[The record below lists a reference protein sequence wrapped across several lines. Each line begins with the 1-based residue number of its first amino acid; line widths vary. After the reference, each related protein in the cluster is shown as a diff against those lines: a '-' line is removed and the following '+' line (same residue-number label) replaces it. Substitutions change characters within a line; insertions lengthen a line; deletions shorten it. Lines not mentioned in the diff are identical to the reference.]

1 MDNIQQNEVAKRSNR
16 ATGQARATSTM
27 AERNQVKLT
36 TRSISQLT
44 HDPQSRSTCTEFSDY
59 QVPGLKIQVY
69 KSGRKFWWLRYTLSS
84 RKCAERIG
92 EWPGIDIETARTIA
106 REMRALV
113 DQGIDPK
120 EDKERVKSTMSFER
134 YAIDLYLPWAK
145 KFKRSFSSD
154 ESKTRNHLIPAF
166 GQKRLC
172 DIRNRDISMY
182 LGTLRESLSEAT
194 CNRHLALLSK
204 MFKLAEQW
212 GELEGKNPCEGIDK
226 FKESMA
232 HQRYLTPD
240 EARRVMVAAQQE
252 ANLYAGAAI
261 RLLLLTGV
269 RREEALQARWE
280 HVDLE
285 QGALFLPKTKSG
297 RTRYAVLND
306 AARTLLSELP
316 RVANS
321 PWVFPGKDTRK
332 PLCNARKAWHR
343 ILKAAGVEQVRI
355 HDLRH
360 SHASLLVNQ
369 GATLYQVQ
377 ALLGHASPQTTQR
390 YSHLA
395 SQTLRNVS
403 QLVSDLVAT
412 AS

>member
-1 MDNIQQNEVAKRSNR
+1 MTSRTTLKLTNRSI
-16 ATGQARATSTM
+16 GQAVHNAVSRA
-27 AERNQVKLT
+27 
-36 TRSISQLT
+36 
-44 HDPQSRSTCTEFSDY
+44 TCTEHSDH
-59 QVPGLKIQVY
+59 QVTGLKLQVY
-69 KSGRKFWWLRYTLSS
+69 KSGRKIWWLRYTLNSE
-84 RKCAERIG
+84 KQAIRIG
-92 EWPGIDIETARTIA
+92 EWPGIDVDAARSIG

-113 DQGIDPK
+113 DRGIDPK
-120 EDKERVKSTMSFER
+120 VDQERTKASMPFKL
-134 YAIDLYLPWAK
+134 YAVDHYLPWAQQYK
-145 KFKRSFSSD
+145 QSANSD
-154 ESKTRNHLIPAF
+154 ESKVRNHLVPAF
-166 GQKRLC
+166 GEKRL
-172 DIRNRDISMY
+172 RDIGTRDVHMY
-182 LGTLRESLSEAT
+182 LGKLRVTLAPAT

-204 MFKLAEQW
+204 MFKLAAQW

-226 FKESMA
+226 FKESLS
-232 HQRYLTPD
+232 HQRFLNQD
-240 EARRVMVAAQQE
+240 ETRRVMAAAQQE
-252 ANLYAGAAI
+252 ANKYAGAAV

-285 QGALFLPKTKSG
+285 QATLFLPKTKSG
-297 RTRYAVLND
+297 RTRYVVLND
-306 AARTLLSELP
+306 AARGLLADLP
-316 RVANS
+316 RVKDS
-321 PWVFPGKDTRK
+321 PWVFPGKDPMK

-395 SQTLRNVS
+395 SKTLRDVS
-403 QLVSDLVAT
+403 QLVSDVVT
-412 AS
+412 KAS